1 MPTIDQS
8 LSSKIDMSRYTP
20 IDIPKPAVPSPF
32 STSQS
37 VQRDAFL
44 RCPVPAISSTA
55 TPDGLRQF
63 YKNNQ
68 IPQYRVAF

>member
-1 MPTIDQS
+1 MPTIQES
-8 LSSKIDMSRYTP
+8 LSSKIDMTGYSSVEVS
-20 IDIPKPAVPSPF
+20 KPAVPSAF
-32 STSQS
+32 TTSQS

-55 TPDGLRQF
+55 TSDGLRQF